1 MCAFWSRA
9 SCVGVRLGGVMCAYS
24 EWIAKRR
31 SVKHQADD
39 QRPRR
44 ILALPASLLDPP
56 GSGRVGQRKEMA
68 GIGLDWMGNP
78 AAPPPATAES
88 EEGEPAEEVE
98 PSPSAPPTIA
108 QIAEE
113 HEERPAEETSETAA
127 DPDPRSPVPVSIAP
141 GDVRE
146 PDADAE
152 PAGGKRNDDD
162 DDDDDVIDE
171 VEFVRVPLAS
181 AQRLKI
187 LDRGPKEELE
197 RMHAE
202 DRGGML
208 TEIRVCKALLRQAYP
223 LMSSDELDETLRK
236 HVAKQRAKA
245 DPSIDVLR
253 LPLPSITNEAMDDGM
268 ARTLLVSARERLL
281 EFEDAASR
289 AEAKMDAKIATLD
302 RLREEADARAAAA
315 RDEVSA
321 LRAKLERANETAAIA
336 SSGAVSSSPFFAS
349 NTKTSG
355 ADGAFGSRLTP
366 SVALVVNVFDGAQP
380 SEDLRESAR
389 EAQTSLIA
397 LKLERDAATALV
409 KETGELA
416 TRSADRIDELD
427 GLVRTLTKDLADAR
441 EEAESWRR
449 VADSAKTAGAQR
461 AEASA
466 RDASDRER
474 RLQQRAAALEND
486 LRVANSKTQRLE
498 RSLATTKEL
507 ADKALADE
515 RLKLDAVHERMNAD
529 LEGLRT
535 ERDAA
540 VESLRAELLE
550 AREAAS
556 DAELRAKEAEA
567 ASDAL
572 RYEMEETLES
582 SYNSPTKK
590 AAELELERMKKRL
603 ADAERRVQALTE
615 EASERE
621 REMSSTSV
629 SKVEE
634 GDDKLIEGDDKVIE
648 GDDKL
653 IEADQPTSAFDES
666 SPASI
671 ARLAAERDAYRRR
684 AEAAEKKAEAA
695 ALLMRPVPM
704 TDELRQMREAATKG
718 EAAEAKTA
726 GLEAA
731 LRDAVESLRDARV
744 AAHDSSEA
752 LRRERSEFDLWRERA
767 RGLME
772 EKDAELDALRRRLFG
787 GDGNHLETSSFR
799 ETNGTTHAMSAEDF
813 EHFKGAML
821 RFLLAEDYATQ
832 QAMMPVLAALLR
844 FDEDEAV
851 KVGAS
856 REKWEP
862 VDVTIG
868 KQLPESFEQAA
879 NSLTDTLGL
888 GKLF

>member
-1 MCAFWSRA
+1 
-9 SCVGVRLGGVMCAYS
+9 
-24 EWIAKRR
+24 
-31 SVKHQADD
+31 
-39 QRPRR
+39 
-44 ILALPASLLDPP
+44 
-56 GSGRVGQRKEMA
+56 MA

-78 AAPPPATAES
+78 AAPPPAAAES

-98 PSPSAPPTIA
+98 PSASAPPTIA

-146 PDADAE
+146 PNADAE
-152 PAGGKRNDDD
+152 PAGGKRNDDDDD

-197 RMHAE
+197 RMHAQ

-223 LMSSDELDETLRK
+223 LMSSEELDETLRK

-245 DPSIDVLR
+245 DPSIDVSR
-253 LPLPSITNEAMDDGM
+253 VPLPSITNEAMDDGM

-281 EFEDAASR
+281 ERERSFEDAASR
-289 AEAKMDAKIATLD
+289 AEAKMEAKIATLD

-380 SEDLRESAR
+380 SEDLREAAR

-397 LKLERDAATALV
+397 LKLERDAATALA

-427 GLVRTLTKDLADAR
+427 GSIRTLTKDLADAR

-540 VESLRAELLE
+540 VESLRVELLE

-629 SKVEE
+629 SKVEGGDDKLIE
-634 GDDKLIEGDDKVIE
+634 GDDKLIEGDDELIE

-726 GLEAA
+726 SLEAA

-787 GDGNHLETSSFR
+787 GDGHHLETASFR